1 MKYKRV
7 IWDWNGTLLDDFDIS
22 IDAINEMF
30 EERGMP
36 KFKDKEDYLKHFCF
50 PIEKYYKNVGFDFSK
65 VVVGTL
71 DAYGANYHG
80 LYLYEFI
87 DKYNQKL
94 VSCGLVKGIRE
105 VLEAFKDAGI
115 KQMIL
120 SACEQNMLD
129 KDICRF
135 DLGKYFD
142 AVLGGGDIY
151 AKGKV
156 ERALEWISDSKT
168 DISDTL
174 FVGDT
179 LHDYDT
185 AKAIGADVLLVTYGH
200 SDRTRLSATGQ
211 TVVDTPEEI
220 KDFVFS
226 EK

>member
-7 IWDWNGTLLDDFDIS
+7 IWDWNGTLLDDFEIS

-36 KFKDKEDYLKHFCF
+36 KFKDKEDYLKHLCF
-50 PIEKYYKNVGFDFSK
+50 PIEKYYKHVGFDFSK
-65 VVVGTL
+65 EPYPVL
-71 DAYGANYHG
+71 AH
-80 LYLYEFI
+80 EFI

-94 VSCGLVKGIRE
+94 VACGLVKGIRE

-135 DLGKYFD
+135 GLGKYFD
-142 AVLGGGDIY
+142 AVLGGGDSY

>member
-1 MKYKRV
+1 
-7 IWDWNGTLLDDFDIS
+7 
-22 IDAINEMF
+22 
-30 EERGMP
+30 
-36 KFKDKEDYLKHFCF
+36 
-50 PIEKYYKNVGFDFSK
+50 
-65 VVVGTL
+65 
-71 DAYGANYHG
+71 
-80 LYLYEFI
+80 
-87 DKYNQKL
+87 
-94 VSCGLVKGIRE
+94 
-105 VLEAFKDAGI
+105 
-115 KQMIL
+115 
-120 SACEQNMLD
+120 MLD

-135 DLGKYFD
+135 GLGKYFD

>member
-22 IDAINEMF
+22 IDAINEML

-50 PIEKYYKNVGFDFSK
+50 PIEKYYKNVGFDFLK
-65 VVVGTL
+65 EPYPVL
-71 DAYGANYHG
+71 AH
-80 LYLYEFI
+80 EFI

-94 VSCGLVKGIRE
+94 VACGLVKGIRE

-135 DLGKYFD
+135 GLGKYFD

>member
-1 MKYKRV
+1 MKEPYPV
-7 IWDWNGTLLDDFDIS
+7 L
-22 IDAINEMF
+22 A
-30 EERGMP
+30 
-36 KFKDKEDYLKHFCF
+36 H
-50 PIEKYYKNVGFDFSK
+50 
-65 VVVGTL
+65 
-71 DAYGANYHG
+71 
-80 LYLYEFI
+80 EFI

-94 VSCGLVKGIRE
+94 VSSGLVKGIRE

-135 DLGKYFD
+135 GLGKYFD